1 MKRVVVTGM
10 GVVSPLGNDVETFW
24 KNAVSGINGVGPIT
38 RFDASKFKTRFA
50 CEVKDFDPTIHL
62 DRIEIKRSDLFTQY
76 ALYAA
81 AEAIADS
88 GFDMNSLSPYDVG
101 VIWGSGQG
109 GMETLEVEIKDY
121 VENKYQPRFNP
132 FLIPKFIANMA
143 PGMIAIKYGY
153 RGMSFTTVSA
163 CASANTAMMDALNYI
178 RLGKAKIMV
187 TGGSEAPITE
197 ASIGGFTS
205 MKAMSSQNDNAE
217 EASKPYDADRNGFV
231 IAEGGGALIL
241 EEYEHAIGRGAKIY
255 CEIVGS
261 SMTTDA
267 YHMTSPLENGEAAA
281 YAMNLALKEAGLK
294 PEDIDYLNPHATSTP
309 VGDLCEMEAIRTVF
323 GDNPKSLAISATKSM
338 TGHLLGGAG
347 AVESILCIKAIE
359 TGVVPPTI
367 NVKQLDEKIPAGI
380 PIILDKALKK
390 EVRFA
395 MNNSFGFGGHNAIT
409 IFKKL

>member
-24 KNAVSGINGVGPIT
+24 KNAVSGVSGVGPIT

-50 CEVKDFDPTIHL
+50 CEVKDFDPTIYL
-62 DRIEIKRSDLFTQY
+62 DRIEIKRTDLFTQY

-88 GFDMNSLSPYDVG
+88 GFDFTTLSPYDVG

-163 CASANTAMMDALNYI
+163 CASTNTAIMDALNYI

-205 MKAMSSQNDNAE
+205 MKAMSSQNDNPE

-241 EEYEHAIGRGAKIY
+241 EEYEHAMARGAKIY

-281 YAMNLALKEAGLK
+281 YAMNLALQEAGIK
-294 PEDIDYLNPHATSTP
+294 AEEIDYLNPHATSTP

-323 GDNPKSLAISATKSM
+323 GDNPQSLAISATKSM

-359 TGVVPPTI
+359 TGIIPPTI
-367 NVKQLDEKIPAGI
+367 NIKQLDDKIPAGI
-380 PIILDKALKK
+380 PIVLDKAVKK

>member
-163 CASANTAMMDALNYI
+163 CASANTAIMDALNYI

-323 GDNPKSLAISATKSM
+323 GDNPESLAISATKSM

-367 NVKQLDEKIPAGI
+367 NIKQLDEKIPAGI
-380 PIILDKALKK
+380 PIILDKALEK

>member
-24 KNAVSGINGVGPIT
+24 NNAVSGVNGVGKIT
-38 RFDASKFKTRFA
+38 RFDASKFKTHFA
-50 CEVKDFDPTIHL
+50 CEVKDFNPSVYL
-62 DRIEIKRSDLFTQY
+62 DRNEIKKTDLFTQY

-88 GFDMNSLSPYDVG
+88 NFDSSVISPYDIG

-163 CASANTAMMDALNYI
+163 CASTNTAIMDAVNYI
-178 RLGKAKIMV
+178 RLGKAKIMI

-205 MKAMSSQNDNAE
+205 MKAMSNLNDDPESAC
-217 EASKPYDADRNGFV
+217 KPYDSNRNGFV

-241 EEYEHAIGRGAKIY
+241 EEYEHAKKRGAKIY
-255 CEIVGS
+255 CEVVGS

-281 YAMNLALKEAGLK
+281 YAMNLALEEAGITAA
-294 PEDIDYLNPHATSTP
+294 DIDYLNPHATSTP

-323 GDNPKSLAISATKSM
+323 GDQPKSMVISATKSM

-359 TGVVPPTI
+359 NGIIPPTI
-367 NVKQLDEKIPAGI
+367 NIENLDEKIPAGI
-380 PIILDKALKK
+380 TIIRDQAVKK
-390 EVRFA
+390 EVNYA